1 MYADFVNKALESAKA
16 MQQTVAEAVTKGT
29 ENAKPLIADAVNRAQ
44 DLQKTLV
51 EQAPQVSAAAQAQL
65 QVAQGHLNTFITTGN
80 DVLSKGAEGAQ
91 TILTPLAENARQA
104 LHQAAKALTEATAPK
119 PPAPPPA

>member
-1 MYADFVNKALESAKA
+1 MYSDFVNKALESAKA
-16 MQQTVAEAVTKGT
+16 MQQTVAEAVAKGT

-51 EQAPQVSAAAQAQL
+51 DQAPQVSAAAQAQL
-65 QVAQGHLNTFITTGN
+65 QVAQGHLNTFINTGN

-104 LHQAAKALTEATAPK
+104 LHQAAKALTEAMAPK
-119 PPAPPPA
+119 